1 MCTKRFI
8 GLAHTV
14 WHYQVVTLERL
25 RSKEFLSPETY
36 SSAAQS
42 GNEVLECLESCWSP
56 VPTRRVKLDSDVMEG
71 GGSSGRSRGDALT
84 ETQERQADSD
94 PLRPL
99 FIWVTFWQML
109 PPLTGCHHKGGSFP
123 FSQSWRII
131 LKDWFRNMSL
141 TTKFHHH
148 NHTVTITISHLTWL
162 HLEHKIPGNLEQV
175 FATKWKHV
183 FLQCR

>member
-1 MCTKRFI
+1 MALPGSYAGEVKKQGVSQSRDI
-8 GLAHTV
+8 
-14 WHYQVVTLERL
+14 
-25 RSKEFLSPETY
+25 FLSSPIWQWSTRMPGELLVP
-36 SSAAQS
+36 SSH
-42 GNEVLECLESCWSP
+42 W
-56 VPTRRVKLDSDVMEG
+56 RVKLDSDVRKG
-71 GGSSGRSRGDALT
+71 GGSRGRSRGDALT